1 MKVLLVEDDIDTAK
15 MIQAVLCSE
24 NIICDISERGES
36 ALEIAKIYEYD
47 VIILD
52 ILLPDINGQELLKKF
67 RNARVKSPVLVISG
81 LQSTAERVRALGFGA
96 DDFMTKPFDKNEMVA
111 RIKAIVRR
119 KEGHSS
125 SLIRVGELELNI
137 DTKTIRV
144 VSNNLNIILTNKE
157 YEILEY
163 LMLRSGAIVTKNN
176 FINRLYHG
184 LDEPEQKIID
194 VFICKLRKKLEDC
207 LGYAGRDYIETI
219 WGRGYVLREPV
230 TLNAKKGDENKTY
243 SAVTSALHIPDNVIP
258 ARA

>member
-24 NIICDISERGES
+24 NIICDISEKGES
-36 ALEIAKIYEYD
+36 ALEIAKIYDYD

-52 ILLPDINGQELLKKF
+52 ILLPDINGQDLLKKF
-67 RNARVKSPVLVISG
+67 RNARIQSPVLVISG
-81 LQSTAERVRALGFGA
+81 LQSTTERVRALGFGA

-125 SLIRVGELELNI
+125 SVIRVGDLELNI
-137 DTKTIRV
+137 DTKTIKV
-144 VSNNLNIILTNKE
+144 LPHNINLVLTNKE
-157 YEILEY
+157 YEILEF

-184 LDEPEQKIID
+184 LDEPEEKIID
-194 VFICKLRKKLEDC
+194 VFICKLRRKLFEY
-207 LGYAGRDYIETI
+207 LGHSGRDYIETI
-219 WGRGYVLREPV
+219 WGRGYVLREP
-230 TLNAKKGDENKTY
+230 LSASNQKENKDPIARVVPTH
-243 SAVTSALHIPDNVIP
+243 LHLKDNVIP
-258 ARA
+258 VHA